1 MSTVL
6 YRLHQRMTRRDA
18 LAQYLSLGTLLFA
31 MCTAFADER
40 ACSVAVQKWAG
51 AFETSDVKH
60 AAENVIRSCEAPAKA
75 GSVEAQFH
83 MADFLKMKDESRA
96 KEWAQLAAA
105 KYYMPA
111 VFLLSEFESNEIE
124 KLKLIRRAADAG
136 YPKAQFR
143 LGELYDSIGN
153 HVLLRDEKLSV
164 EWKTRA
170 AQGGF
175 RKAQLELGRMYED
188 SESPIRD
195 EEKAQYWFKR
205 AQESE
210 PEPLLEVKL
219 DPAAF
224 WKSMRF
230 LPFFPCE
237 GSGCRLSILG
247 IGRIEADSAEKLAA
261 LNPPTRVVLYLHSP
275 GGNLAGGLRLG
286 GEIRRRG
293 LYTRIATSESADE
306 LGILVRNPVCASSCA
321 YAFLGGVVRTLA
333 RPQALLFHQFSSAS
347 GLSQES
353 DTQETV
359 AVLNS
364 YVDEMG
370 ISRKALDPALLNRP
384 EQLGVLS
391 EGELREYKVVT
402 PDLTDTLSFD
412 ELSGISAWKLEFG
425 GSAPKVVMSRPT
437 NYSNGSVSVALSRG
451 DRRDKYKLSV
461 EITWNDDVEQAD
473 VEAWREVVFD
483 SAERPLEGIVCSEA
497 NFAKYNRVILS
508 CKNPLFSVKAS
519 RSMWRSVSTRGQ
531 RITYDLSGEQYE
543 IMLAKRPQYL
553 ELDDPTPFFLREM
566 FVSHEFILTEDF
578 FKLAGLI
585 RWQLDGAK

>member
-1 MSTVL
+1 
-6 YRLHQRMTRRDA
+6 
-18 LAQYLSLGTLLFA
+18 
-31 MCTAFADER
+31 
-40 ACSVAVQKWAG
+40 
-51 AFETSDVKH
+51 
-60 AAENVIRSCEAPAKA
+60 
-75 GSVEAQFH
+75 
-83 MADFLKMKDESRA
+83 
-96 KEWAQLAAA
+96 
-105 KYYMPA
+105 
-111 VFLLSEFESNEIE
+111 
-124 KLKLIRRAADAG
+124 
-136 YPKAQFR
+136 
-143 LGELYDSIGN
+143 
-153 HVLLRDEKLSV
+153 
-164 EWKTRA
+164 
-170 AQGGF
+170 
-175 RKAQLELGRMYED
+175 MYED

-205 AQESE
+205 AQESK
-210 PEPLLEVKL
+210 PDPLLEAKL

-224 WKSMRF
+224 EKSMRF
-230 LPFFPCE
+230 LPFSPCE
-237 GSGCRLSILG
+237 GSGCTLSILG

-261 LNPPTRVVLYLHSP
+261 LNPPTRVDLYLHSP

-293 LYTRIATSESADE
+293 LYTKIATSESADE
-306 LGILVRNPVCASSCA
+306 HGILVRNPVCASSCA

-402 PDLTDTLSFD
+402 PDLRDTLSFD
-412 ELSGISAWKLEFG
+412 ELSGISTWKLEFD

-461 EITWNDDVEQAD
+461 EITWNDDVDQAD
-473 VEAWREVVFD
+473 VEAWREVMFD
-483 SAERPLEGIVCSEA
+483 GAERPLEGLVCSEA

-508 CKNPLFSVKAS
+508 CKNPLFSLKAS
-519 RSMWRSVSTRGQ
+519 RSMWRPVSKRGQ
-531 RITYDLSGEQYE
+531 VIDYELSGEQYE
-543 IMLAKRPQYL
+543 AILAKRPQYL
-553 ELDDPTPFFLREM
+553 ELEDPTPFILREM
-566 FVSHEFILTEDF
+566 FAFHELILTENF